1 MVHITR
7 EGLQTCGR
15 RNVLHCCLNMANGQQ
30 QQHLPPQR
38 HGLTDGGSHGGER
51 RSDGPR
57 ARIGEPHPLPTKQVV
72 DSVFPKVYYKH
83 IVLMC
88 VSVDIISNIK
98 IRGKVLFH

>member
-1 MVHITR
+1 MR
-7 EGLQTCGR
+7 QAQCFALLPQY
-15 RNVLHCCLNMANGQQ
+15 GQRAAAA
-30 QQHLPPQR
+30 QR

-83 IVLMC
+83 IVLLC
-88 VSVDIISNIK
+88 VSVVMISNI
-98 IRGKVLFH
+98 